1 MNCEKMMYFCMIFPK
16 NCFPQT
22 KCIIMN
28 KTVLSKFTPHIAALL
43 LFVCISFLYFTPVLE
58 GKQLIGHD
66 TESWACMAKESIDY
80 NSSHND
86 VALWTNSMFGGMP
99 TYQISMSQP
108 YNIMKF
114 VDDVIRIFPGSV
126 YYLMLYLIGFYILL
140 LAFRVNPWLAIVGAI
155 AFAFASYNFII
166 IVAGHNSKAI
176 TIAYMAPLIGS
187 VFMTFRRKLLLGGLL
202 TTLFL
207 GLAIRANHVQILY
220 YTVIILIFLT
230 ITEFIYSIKEKEISK
245 FLKSCAVLI
254 AAAAIGMGL
263 NATALLTT
271 YDYSKATMRG
281 DSNGLTVD
289 NKSSQHGLN
298 KDYIT
303 QWSYGIDETLTLLI
317 PNFKGGASGG
327 TLTADS
333 ETGKKLVSLGA
344 PDVNRILKENQF
356 PLYWGA
362 QPGTS
367 GPVYIGAIICFLF
380 VLGLFLVDKR
390 TKWWLLPMIILTI
403 MLSWGRNFMWLTDIF
418 INYVPLYNKFRTV
431 SMTLVATGFGM
442 TLMAILALKEV
453 FSEKTD
459 KQKLIKPVLISAAIV
474 GGIALL
480 FAAIPSLSGNFVAD
494 SIFNSADAQYQ
505 GNNAFLRETLP
516 LDRAAMLRSDAL
528 RSFMF
533 VLMAAGLI
541 WLFSKNYL
549 KQKIAYVLF
558 AVLILSDLVPVAK
571 RYLNNDNFQ
580 RPRQIENLI
589 QPSNADKIIL
599 KDKSQFRVLDAT
611 VDVFQNATPSYFHKN
626 IGGYHAA
633 KLRRY
638 QELINLYLTKE
649 MGQLFASFGR
659 AKSTEQISST
669 MDSLSI
675 LNMLNMKYLI
685 YNKEAAPLINPYA
698 NGNAWFISNI
708 RFADDANQEMKIL
721 GEINT
726 KKEMVVDKSFAA
738 QLPIKLSL
746 DSSAHIAL
754 TYYNPNQLK
763 YNYTSK
769 TDQVAVFSEI
779 YYDKGW
785 NAYVNGRLTP
795 YVRANY
801 LLRAM
806 PLKAGNY
813 EIEFKFEPKSY
824 SIGNTIALT
833 SSILLILGVLG
844 FIIIQW
850 QKSTKKTQTT

>member
-1 MNCEKMMYFCMIFPK
+1 M
-16 NCFPQT
+16 
-22 KCIIMN
+22 
-28 KTVLSKFTPHIAALL
+28 
-43 LFVCISFLYFTPVLE
+43 YFTPVIE

-66 TESWACMAKESIDY
+66 TESWACMAKESVDY
-80 NSSHND
+80 NATHHD
-86 VALWTNSMFGGMP
+86 PTLWTNSMFGGMP
-99 TYQISMSQP
+99 TYQISLSQP
-108 YNIMKF
+108 NNILKF
-114 VDDVIRIFPGSV
+114 VDDVLRVFPNTV

-155 AFAFASYNFII
+155 AFSFASYNFII
-166 IVAGHNSKAI
+166 IAAGHNSKAI

-202 TTLFL
+202 TTIFL

-220 YTVIILIFLT
+220 YTVIILIFLG
-230 ITEFIYSIKEKEISK
+230 IAEFVYSLKEKEISK
-245 FLKSCAVLI
+245 FVKSCGVLLVAAVVG
-254 AAAAIGMGL
+254 IGM
-263 NATALLTT
+263 NATALMTT

-281 DSNGLTVD
+281 ESNGLTVD
-289 NKSSQHGLN
+289 TQSSQHGLN

-303 QWSYGIDETLTLLI
+303 QWSYGVDESMTLLI

-333 ETGKKLVSLGA
+333 ETGKKLTSLGA
-344 PDVNRILKENQF
+344 PNVDQILKENQF

-362 QPGTS
+362 QPFTS
-367 GPVYIGAIICFLF
+367 GPVYIGAIVCFLF

-390 TKWWLLPMIILTI
+390 TKWWLLPMIALTL
-403 MLSWGRNFMWLTDIF
+403 MLAWGKNFMWLTDLF

-442 TLMAILALKEV
+442 TLLAILALKEV
-453 FSEKTD
+453 FAEKD
-459 KQKLIKPVLISAAIV
+459 KQKLIRPVLISAAIV
-474 GGIALL
+474 GGISLIFAL
-480 FAAIPSLSGNFVAD
+480 IPSLAGSFTSA
-494 SIFNSADAQYQ
+494 ADAQYQ

-516 LDRAAMLRSDAL
+516 LDRADLLRSDAL
-528 RSFMF
+528 RSLMF
-533 VLMAAGLI
+533 VLLSAGII
-541 WLFSKNYL
+541 WLYAKNYL
-549 KQKIAYVLF
+549 KPKVAYVIF
-558 AVLILSDLVPVAK
+558 AVLVLCDLVPVAK

-580 RPRQIENLI
+580 RERRFENLI

-599 KDKSQFRVLDAT
+599 EDKSQYRVLDAT

-638 QELINLYLTKE
+638 QELINMYLTKE
-649 MGQLFASFGR
+649 MGQMFASFGR
-659 AKSTEQISST
+659 AKSPDQIKST
-669 MDSLSI
+669 MDSLGI
-675 LNMLNMKYLI
+675 LNMMNMKYLI
-685 YNKEAAPLINPYA
+685 YNKDAAPLVNPYA
-698 NGNAWFISNI
+698 NGNAWFVNNI
-708 RFADDANQEMKIL
+708 RVADGANQEMKML

-726 KKEMVVDKSFAA
+726 KKEMVVDKSFVA
-738 QLPIKLSL
+738 QLPTKLTS

-754 TYYNPNQLK
+754 VKYEPNQLK
-763 YNYTSK
+763 YNFSSK

-779 YYDKGW
+779 YYEKGW
-785 NAYVNGRLTP
+785 NAYINGKLVP

-824 SIGNTIALT
+824 SLGNTIALA
-833 SSILLILGVLG
+833 SSVLLILGLFG
-844 FIIIQW
+844 FGFFQW
-850 QKSTKKTQTT
+850 KKSKKTTLYA

>member
-1 MNCEKMMYFCMIFPK
+1 MIFPK
-16 NCFPQT
+16 NCLSQT
-22 KCIIMN
+22 KSIIMN
-28 KTVLSKFTPHIAALL
+28 KTVLPKLAPHFAAFL
-43 LFVCISFLYFTPVLE
+43 LFIIISFMYFSPVLE

-66 TESWACMAKESIDY
+66 TQSWMCMAKETVDY

-99 TYQISMSQP
+99 TFQIAMSQP
-108 YNIMKF
+108 YN
-114 VDDVIRIFPGSV
+114 VIKYVENLFQIFPHSV
-126 YYLMLYLIGFYILL
+126 YLLMLYLVGFYILL
-140 LAFRVNPWLAIVGAI
+140 LAFRVNPWLSIVGSI

-187 VFMTFRRKLLLGGLL
+187 VFLAFKDKRLLGSLL
-202 TTLFL
+202 TAFFL
-207 GLAIRANHVQILY
+207 SLAIRANHVQILY
-220 YTVIILIFLT
+220 YTLIILIFLFAV
-230 ITEFIYSIKEKEISK
+230 EFIYSLKEKEFMP
-245 FLKSCAVLI
+245 FLKTSGMLLAAALI
-254 AAAAIGMGL
+254 AVGM

-289 NKSSQHGLN
+289 TQNSQHGLN

-303 QWSYGIDETLTLLI
+303 QWSYGVDETMTLLI

-327 TLTADS
+327 TLTAES
-333 ETGKKLVSLGA
+333 ETAKKLTSLGA
-344 PDVNRILKENQF
+344 TDVDRILKENQF
-356 PLYWGA
+356 PLYWGD

-380 VLGLFLVDKR
+380 VLGFFLVDKR
-390 TKWWLLPMIILTI
+390 IKWWLVPMIALTL
-403 MLSWGRNFMWLTDIF
+403 MLSWGKNFMWLTDIF

-431 SMTLVATGFGM
+431 SMTLVATGFGI

-453 FSEKTD
+453 FAEKTD
-459 KQKLIKPVLISAAIV
+459 KKKLIKPVLISAAIV
-474 GGIALL
+474 GGIALI
-480 FAAIPSLSGNFVAD
+480 FAMIPSLSGNFTAP
-494 SIFNSADAQYQ
+494 ADAQYQ
-505 GNNAFLRETLP
+505 GSNSFLRETLP

-528 RSFMF
+528 RSCM
-533 VLMAAGLI
+533 LILLAAGLI
-541 WLFSKNYL
+541 WLYAKNFL
-549 KQKIAYVLF
+549 KQKVAYVLF
-558 AVLILSDLVPVAK
+558 GILILGDLAPVAK

-580 RPRQIENLI
+580 RKHEVVNMI

-599 KDKSQFRVLDAT
+599 QDKSQFRVLDAT
-611 VDVFQNATPSYFHKN
+611 VDIFQNATPSYFHKN

-638 QELINLYLTKE
+638 QELINMQITPE
-649 MGQLFASFGR
+649 IGRLFATFGR
-659 AKSTEQISST
+659 AKTADQVSNA
-669 MDSLSI
+669 MDSLGV

-685 YNKEAAPLINPYA
+685 YNKEAAPIVNPHA
-698 NGNAWFISNI
+698 NGNVWLVNNI
-708 RFADDANQEMKIL
+708 RVAADANQEMKLL

-738 QLPIKLSL
+738 QLPTKLVS

-754 TYYNPNQLK
+754 TKYEPNQVN
-763 YNYTSK
+763 YNFSSK

-779 YYDKGW
+779 YYEKGW
-785 NAYVNGRLTP
+785 NAYINGQLVP

-813 EIEFKFEPKSY
+813 EIVFKFEPKSY
-824 SIGNTIALT
+824 SMGNTIALI
-833 SSILLILGVLG
+833 SSLLLLLSISG
-844 FIIIQW
+844 FVYLQW
-850 QKSTKKTQTT
+850 KKSKKTDLTA